1 MPDHDV
7 GAPRAGLRFWQ
18 MPGRARGFAMLCVL
32 WAASW
37 LLLFL
42 PDILLYWSGYSVQ
55 SAVRFKAILFTAVA
69 ALLISTAKS
78 RRFRMA
84 AIAFLVI
91 NQLIWTGYAVYF
103 GQPLSPEHLLL
114 VQYEA
119 ADTLLGVLDG
129 WHSLLPWGLAL
140 LASAAALFVLQWP
153 EGAYSRWRSRIS
165 GVSFVVLLIAAVVS
179 WVAHP
184 RIDAAFPGKHTASI
198 YGPLQAAVG
207 VVRMGLTQVAA
218 NELNVRGQTQHQMPR
233 DAEPVTVVVVMG
245 ESINAARLSVL
256 GFKADTTPE
265 LAKWRT
271 TPPDGF
277 TLIPQIG
284 FSGGLD
290 TYASVPGFLRAAY
303 WPVQAQK
310 FGVNLFELAHQQG
323 FKSWYFSA
331 QTLNFLEAAGGAPH
345 AERIATVPNDDALIK
360 IAQEVPEAADSGF
373 IFLHQRVNHTPYMNN
388 CQSAPDGL
396 DIFDTATGSTDD
408 RRRAAYD
415 NGLRCWDRDVTAL
428 VEPFLKRRGAVYIL
442 ITADHSELM
451 AENGSWGH
459 GFSDLRVAM
468 VPMML
473 LTNRPQSNVARFFK
487 SLSPPTSYRLAQTV
501 ALAFGVRLET
511 PDVSE
516 SRFFLNS
523 TMPFA
528 LAGFM
533 EVQQTRPGV
542 YAVKRFARNG
552 QLLGEEVSKLPEIA
566 AANAVYVS
574 GGDNAQPPPL
584 FLAPPFE
591 GAGHER

>member
-1 MPDHDV
+1 
-7 GAPRAGLRFWQ
+7 
-18 MPGRARGFAMLCVL
+18 MLCVL

-55 SAVRFKAILFTAVA
+55 SAVKFKAILFTAVA

-233 DAEPVTVVVVMG
+233 DAEPVT
-245 ESINAARLSVL
+245 SSSSWARASMPR
-256 GFKADTTPE
+256 GCPCSASRP
-265 LAKWRT
+265 
-271 TPPDGF
+271 TPP
-277 TLIPQIG
+277 P
-284 FSGGLD
+284 
-290 TYASVPGFLRAAY
+290 
-303 WPVQAQK
+303 
-310 FGVNLFELAHQQG
+310 NLP
-323 FKSWYFSA
+323 
-331 QTLNFLEAAGGAPH
+331 NGA
-345 AERIATVPNDDALIK
+345 
-360 IAQEVPEAADSGF
+360 
-373 IFLHQRVNHTPYMNN
+373 
-388 CQSAPDGL
+388 
-396 DIFDTATGSTDD
+396 
-408 RRRAAYD
+408 RRR
-415 NGLRCWDRDVTAL
+415 LTA
-428 VEPFLKRRGAVYIL
+428 
-442 ITADHSELM
+442 
-451 AENGSWGH
+451 
-459 GFSDLRVAM
+459 
-468 VPMML
+468 
-473 LTNRPQSNVARFFK
+473 
-487 SLSPPTSYRLAQTV
+487 SP
-501 ALAFGVRLET
+501 
-511 PDVSE
+511 
-516 SRFFLNS
+516 
-523 TMPFA
+523 
-528 LAGFM
+528 
-533 EVQQTRPGV
+533 
-542 YAVKRFARNG
+542 
-552 QLLGEEVSKLPEIA
+552 
-566 AANAVYVS
+566 
-574 GGDNAQPPPL
+574 
-584 FLAPPFE
+584 
-591 GAGHER
+591 